1 MKKVF
6 YNLWR
11 GFAVDPVAPD
21 EAVPP
26 AWRRA
31 VEIWCEHVEQNI
43 CGGDKALTRWLI
55 GYFAHMIQRPQDKV
69 LTALVFR
76 GGKGVGKNAAV
87 ERVGALLGGHFLVAS
102 NRRYLISPFN
112 SHLEKLILFVLDEAA
127 WPGDKQAEGILKD
140 LITGSQHLIEHK
152 GEKPYPVTNLTRVVI
167 MGNESWLAPMSHD
180 ERRFAAFN
188 VGDGRKQDR
197 EFFKTMRED
206 MEAGGYRVF
215 LRYLLDYDLTGL
227 DFNEAPITAELR
239 NQKEE
244 SLDVLYQ
251 WWLDCLLEGQIVG
264 SDFGAAWPQEIETE
278 RFRSAFRRYS
288 KDRNIRSRFP
298 DSRAIGRLLK
308 HCVPGM
314 VKHRARR
321 EDGMP
326 YLYRLP
332 ELDEARASWEKFI
345 GHPVEWE

>member
-1 MKKVF
+1 MKKF

-11 GFAVDPVAPD
+11 GFAVEPIQQGELVKPEWQQSVDAFLGHMRENVCRGDAALFKWLVA
-21 EAVPP
+21 
-26 AWRRA
+26 
-31 VEIWCEHVEQNI
+31 
-43 CGGDKALTRWLI
+43 
-55 GYFAHMIQRPQDKV
+55 YFAHMVQKPGEKPLV
-69 LTALVFR
+69 ALVFR
-76 GGKGVGKNAAV
+76 GGKGVGKTV
-87 ERVGALLGGHFLVAS
+87 VVQIIGGLLGSHFLLTS
-102 NRRYLISPFN
+102 NRRYLVSNFN
-112 SHLEKLILFVLDEAA
+112 GHLERLLFFALDEAS

-140 LITGSQHLIEHK
+140 LITGATHLIEHK
-152 GEKPYPVTNLTRVVI
+152 GEKPYSVANLVRVAI
-167 MGNESWLAPMSHD
+167 IGNEDWLIPASHD

-188 VGDGRKQDR
+188 VGEGRKQDR
-197 EFFKTMRED
+197 QFFQAMREG
-206 MEAGGYRVF
+206 MERGGYRLL
-215 LRYLLDYDLTGL
+215 LRYLLDFDLTGV
-227 DFNEAPITAELR
+227 DINEAPQTDEIL
-239 NQKEE
+239 NQKHE
-244 SLDVLYQ
+244 SLGDVHK

-264 SDFGAAWPQEIETE
+264 SDFGATWPQEIETE

-332 ELDEARASWEKFI
+332 ALDEARKSWESFI

>member
-1 MKKVF
+1 MKKF

-11 GFAVDPVAPD
+11 GFAVDPVAPG
-21 EAVPP
+21 ETVP
-26 AWRRA
+26 AEWQRS
-31 VEIWCEHVEQNI
+31 VDMWIEHVEQNV
-43 CGGDKALTRWLI
+43 CGGDKKLARWLI
-55 GYFAHMIQRPQDKV
+55 GYFAHMVQCPGIKPLV
-69 LTALVFR
+69 ALVFR
-76 GGKGVGKNAAV
+76 GDKGVGKNVAV
-87 ERVGALLGGHFLVAS
+87 ERVGALFGSHFLVTS
-102 NRRYLISPFN
+102 NRRYLVSNFN
-112 SHLEKLILFVLDEAA
+112 SHFENLILFVLDEAS

-140 LITGSQHLIEHK
+140 LITGTQHLIEHK
-152 GEKPYPVTNLTRVVI
+152 GEKPYSVANLMRVII
-167 MGNESWLAPMSHD
+167 MGNESWIAPMSHD

-188 VGDGRKQDR
+188 VGEGRKQDR
-197 EFFKTMRED
+197 QFFQTMREG

-215 LRYLLDYDLTGL
+215 LRYLLDYDISGL
-227 DFNEAPITAELR
+227 DFNEAPVTAELR
-239 NQKEE
+239 SQKEE

-314 VKHRARR
+314 VKHRARQG
-321 EDGMP
+321 DDLP

-332 ELDEARASWEKFI
+332 TLDEARASWEKWI
-345 GHPVEWE
+345 GHAVDWT